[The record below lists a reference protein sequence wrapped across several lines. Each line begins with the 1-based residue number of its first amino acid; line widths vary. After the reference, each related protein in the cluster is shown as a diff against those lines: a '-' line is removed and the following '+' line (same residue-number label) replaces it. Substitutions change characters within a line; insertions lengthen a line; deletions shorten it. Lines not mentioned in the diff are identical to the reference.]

1 MGFLKKIGFRN
12 ILLTGSLFFSS
23 CSTPYM
29 GKDVYGADEFVLD
42 SYKIR
47 EGKFSILEMEGKYQ
61 DDLPD
66 EYLAEYKDTIHEDD
80 ILKIEVYHPKRDD
93 IVLAVSKI
101 GTSIGYRVMEGKIYL
116 PDLPPIE
123 VQGLTLKEAKEEIQK
138 KYLEQINDIE
148 VFVTYKDRIVKR
160 VELAGLVAASSIP
173 VNGKIR
179 LFDVLSIA
187 KPPPNANLFKS
198 YMIRDNDFVAVDFY
212 KLLKEGDMSQNI
224 VMRGGDK
231 IYIADTSS
239 ANLMVLGEVGC
250 ESVVPL
256 PNGYISL
263 REALAAARGIPFTGD
278 KSYIQI
284 IRGNIVKPKI
294 YTLSWKHVI
303 HLPNDSLLLM
313 PGDIVYVAAKPITEW
328 NRFISQLL
336 PAFTGFEVLGNKCR
350 GWGLFI
356 P

>member
-1 MGFLKKIGFRN
+1 MRFFTAVRVFNLCIF
-12 ILLTGSLFFSS
+12 SALFFSS

-47 EGKFSILEMEGKYQ
+47 EGKFSILEMEGKYS

-66 EYLAEYKDTIHEDD
+66 DYLADYKDTIHEDD
-80 ILKIEVYHPKRDD
+80 ILRIEVYHPKRED
-93 IVLAVSKI
+93 ITKAVAQI
-101 GTSIGYRVMEGKIYL
+101 GASVGYKVMEGHICL
-116 PDLPPIE
+116 PDLPAIKVE
-123 VQGLTLKEAKEEIQK
+123 GLTLKEAKEKIQH
-138 KYLEQINDIE
+138 KYLEQICDIE
-148 VFVTYKDRIVKR
+148 VFVAYKDRMVKR
-160 VELAGLVAASSIP
+160 VELAGLVATNSVP

-179 LFDVLSIA
+179 LFDVLSLA
-187 KPPPNANLFKS
+187 RVPPNANLFKS
-198 YMIRDNDFVAVDFY
+198 YMIRDNDFVTIDFY

-231 IYIADTSS
+231 IYIADSAS
-239 ANLMVLGEVGC
+239 ANLMVLGEVGS

-263 REALAAARGIPFTGD
+263 REALAVARGIPYTGD

-284 IRGNIVKPKI
+284 IRGNIIKPKI

-336 PAFTGFEVLGNKCR
+336 PAFTGVEFIGSKCQ
-350 GWGLFI
+350 GWGLFV